1 MCDCSSRNRK
11 ERCCELWVSMKFS
24 MMTLDKGLSKED
36 ALKVGNR
43 FFHEKKTNLK
53 IFTGFVDKNLLFFG
67 KKEGNVWVICRK

>member
-1 MCDCSSRNRK
+1 MGQYEVFNDDTGKSYVTV
-11 ERCCELWVSMKFS
+11 E
-24 MMTLDKGLSKED
+24 KGLSKED

-43 FFHEKKTNLK
+43 FFHEKKTKLK